1 MLSNKLCNDDNE
13 CSDNNLCSFNEKNLN
28 NTCKN
33 LNQNNLYLGCLDNDF
48 NDFEYIST
56 NSDDNHSSFK
66 NCLNFSRKQKN
77 KDGYHH
83 NNFLYRRKKESSLDM
98 SSLNI
103 YLLVGNK
110 NIATLP
116 VQDYFNTECDIN
128 SQNCKFISKKIL
140 FNFIQANKMDT
151 NEKLYIEINY
161 ECYNENNKNKQVIP
175 VDELKENFSFEIN
188 CPKNKNDEQFQ
199 SKCISFYIDNNDS
212 NKYKKIEKKKLLYTC
227 KNPIYD
233 TPRIVNDLS
242 VYKKNI
248 FKKNNFEINNY
259 EKQIEA
265 KKNELLNL
273 EAQKYKK
280 IQKINKNE
288 DISIKQ
294 ALENVNKMNIIKND
308 DNSEKKWK
316 LFTNFDALQNIIDD
330 PQYKDAIKTYPRKVY
345 TIEEA
350 IKTANEKNESFFIYY
365 HNSFELDQYSSSLYF
380 IDIYNIDN
388 KIFDKNNW
396 NNSNNVTTGL
406 LNFENYYSEDMTDG
420 NNVQNFKDY
429 ISNLLVYQQLMTNEM
444 KQLNTKNVDDVNN
457 INDTVINNLNDNL
470 DRKINTKNQGIIMN
484 NQEEKTNNYL
494 INILTTILIIFILL
508 YIFMILYFSALKSN
522 NIKK

>member
-1 MLSNKLCNDDNE
+1 
-13 CSDNNLCSFNEKNLN
+13 
-28 NTCKN
+28 
-33 LNQNNLYLGCLDNDF
+33 
-48 NDFEYIST
+48 
-56 NSDDNHSSFK
+56 
-66 NCLNFSRKQKN
+66 
-77 KDGYHH
+77 
-83 NNFLYRRKKESSLDM
+83 
-98 SSLNI
+98 
-103 YLLVGNK
+103 
-110 NIATLP
+110 
-116 VQDYFNTECDIN
+116 
-128 SQNCKFISKKIL
+128 
-140 FNFIQANKMDT
+140 
-151 NEKLYIEINY
+151 
-161 ECYNENNKNKQVIP
+161 
-175 VDELKENFSFEIN
+175 
-188 CPKNKNDEQFQ
+188 
-199 SKCISFYIDNNDS
+199 
-212 NKYKKIEKKKLLYTC
+212 
-227 KNPIYD
+227 
-233 TPRIVNDLS
+233 
-242 VYKKNI
+242 
-248 FKKNNFEINNY
+248 
-259 EKQIEA
+259 
-265 KKNELLNL
+265 
-273 EAQKYKK
+273 
-280 IQKINKNE
+280 
-288 DISIKQ
+288 
-294 ALENVNKMNIIKND
+294 MNIIKND